1 MPRPMPRQPVPP
13 LEIPSLSGSVWRLS
27 DQASVNFT
35 LVVVYRGLHCPVCR
49 GYLKELAT
57 LQAEFSVRGVTV
69 IALSTD
75 TEERARLA
83 QSQWELGDLPVGYG
97 LTIESARAWGLYVSS
112 SRGKTSLGIEEPAQF
127 AEPGVFLVRPDGT
140 LYAAAIN
147 TMPFARPHFQDILGA
162 LDFIVKND
170 YPARGEA

>member
-1 MPRPMPRQPVPP
+1 MSRLMPRQLVPP
-13 LEIPSLSGSVWRLS
+13 LEIPSLSGSPWRLS
-27 DQASVNFT
+27 DQAPVNFT

-57 LQAEFSVRGVTV
+57 LQAEFSVRGVAV

-112 SRGKTSLGIEEPAQF
+112 SRGKTSLGIEEPPQF
-127 AEPGVFLVRPDGT
+127 AEPGVFLVRADGT